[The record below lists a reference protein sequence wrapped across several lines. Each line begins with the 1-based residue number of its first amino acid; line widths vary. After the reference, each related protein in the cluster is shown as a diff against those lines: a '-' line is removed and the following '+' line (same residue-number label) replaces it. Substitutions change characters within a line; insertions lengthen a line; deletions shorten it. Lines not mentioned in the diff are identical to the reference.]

1 MTIRKR
7 GTRYYYDFMIRR
19 QRYRGALPEARTKAQ
34 AERAETKIKT
44 MVYERKY
51 GKVSASIPFAEFVHS
66 VYLPW
71 AKANKRSWGDDER
84 HAKVYCRHFGNKSL
98 SEIDYQMIQ
107 EFKVERMKSI
117 TRHGRVRKPAS
128 VNRELAIL
136 SGIFRMAVDYDE
148 ITDNPCRKV
157 QKLPENNQRTRH
169 LSFEEEDRLF
179 AKLTGNRE
187 YLRSIVTVAIY
198 AGPRRGE
205 LLKLRWS
212 DVDFA
217 LNTINFKQTKTNK
230 DRSVP
235 MEPIVRTVLSELH
248 EVAGDLEYVFVNPDT
263 GTRYTEVKRAFASA
277 CREAGISDFTFHDL
291 RHTFGTRLADAGVDV
306 VKIKELM
313 GHASI
318 VTTMRYIRATDQGKR
333 GAITVLSEY
342 RERHCRK
349 FVTSEQ
355 RETLQ
360 PALSH

>member
-157 QKLPENNQRTRH
+157 QSYRKTISEPGIC
-169 LSFEEEDRLF
+169 LS
-179 AKLTGNRE
+179 
-187 YLRSIVTVAIY
+187 
-198 AGPRRGE
+198 PRKIDC
-205 LLKLRWS
+205 LKS
-212 DVDFA
+212 
-217 LNTINFKQTKTNK
+217 
-230 DRSVP
+230 
-235 MEPIVRTVLSELH
+235 
-248 EVAGDLEYVFVNPDT
+248 
-263 GTRYTEVKRAFASA
+263 
-277 CREAGISDFTFHDL
+277 
-291 RHTFGTRLADAGVDV
+291 
-306 VKIKELM
+306 
-313 GHASI
+313 
-318 VTTMRYIRATDQGKR
+318 
-333 GAITVLSEY
+333 
-342 RERHCRK
+342 
-349 FVTSEQ
+349 
-355 RETLQ
+355 
-360 PALSH
+360 

>member
-179 AKLTGNRE
+179 AKLPRIG
-187 YLRSIVTVAIY
+187 SI
-198 AGPRRGE
+198 
-205 LLKLRWS
+205 
-212 DVDFA
+212 
-217 LNTINFKQTKTNK
+217 
-230 DRSVP
+230 
-235 MEPIVRTVLSELH
+235 
-248 EVAGDLEYVFVNPDT
+248 
-263 GTRYTEVKRAFASA
+263 
-277 CREAGISDFTFHDL
+277 
-291 RHTFGTRLADAGVDV
+291 
-306 VKIKELM
+306 
-313 GHASI
+313 
-318 VTTMRYIRATDQGKR
+318 
-333 GAITVLSEY
+333 
-342 RERHCRK
+342 
-349 FVTSEQ
+349 
-355 RETLQ
+355 
-360 PALSH
+360 